1 MGKKDL
7 KFSDAYY
14 DKGKVPFM
22 TVYGEIC
29 NLIIEY
35 HEYFK

>member
-1 MGKKDL
+1 MVKKDL
-7 KFSDAYY
+7 ESSGAYY
-14 DKGKVPFM
+14 DKGKVPF

-29 NLIIEY
+29 NFIIEY